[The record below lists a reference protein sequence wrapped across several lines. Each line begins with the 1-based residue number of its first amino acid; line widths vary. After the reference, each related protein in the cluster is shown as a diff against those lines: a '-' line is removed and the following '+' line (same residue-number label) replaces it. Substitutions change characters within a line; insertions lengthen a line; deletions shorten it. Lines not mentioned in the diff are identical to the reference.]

1 MAYVYRHIR
10 LDKNEPFYIGIG
22 SDIDYKRAFSK
33 HSRNK
38 YWNRIVNVS
47 EYEVE
52 IIMDDLSKDEAKQKE
67 IEFIALYGKKINK
80 NGSLTNIS
88 DGGEGNAGGKHTEEA
103 KRKIAEANKLKDYS
117 NFDRSFTKTKEYK
130 EKISLINKGRKM
142 PDSMRQKTSERMKN
156 RIMTEDQKQK
166 LRELRLGTKMSKETR
181 LKMKQA
187 GILAWQKRKN
197 KSND

>member
-52 IIMDDLSKDEAKQKE
+52 IIMDNLSKDEAKQKKLSLL
-67 IEFIALYGKKINK
+67 LYMGK
-80 NGSLTNIS
+80 
-88 DGGEGNAGGKHTEEA
+88 
-103 KRKIAEANKLKDYS
+103 R
-117 NFDRSFTKTKEYK
+117 
-130 EKISLINKGRKM
+130 
-142 PDSMRQKTSERMKN
+142 
-156 RIMTEDQKQK
+156 
-166 LRELRLGTKMSKETR
+166 
-181 LKMKQA
+181 
-187 GILAWQKRKN
+187 
-197 KSND
+197 

>member
-80 NGSLTNIS
+80 NGTLTNIS
-88 DGGEGNAGGKHTEEA
+88 DGGEGNAGGKHTKEA
-103 KRKIAEANKLKDYS
+103 KIKIAEANKLKDYS
-117 NFDRSFTKTKEYK
+117 TFDRSFMQTKEYK
-130 EKISLINKGRKM
+130 EKISLIHKGRK
-142 PDSMRQKTSERMKN
+142 PSKKCIEVNRERMKN
-156 RIMTEDQKQK
+156 RIVTDEQKQT
-166 LRELRLGTKMSKETR
+166 LRELRLGKKANQETKD
-181 LKMKQA
+181 KMRIS
-187 GILAWQKRKN
+187 GLLAWQKRKN